1 MLNMK
6 KNSFIKLLMAM
17 MAVTVMACDRNSDT
31 APEELSMSEMIQR
44 FYESTVVSSNTP
56 ELSNKQVILSGGI
69 DQMGEGLTVKYG
81 YAWMALEG
89 GTREEVILG
98 STNEPMDIQVEVTDF
113 PKDREIGFCILVKL
127 EFRDEQ
133 IDDTGDIIE
142 SDVKTFIW
150 ADY

>member
-1 MLNMK
+1 MK

-44 FYESTVVSSNTP
+44 FYESTVISSNTP